1 MPVNRWA
8 ENEYY
13 EKLLKIDC
21 IVICCA
27 ENGQE
32 NKIFSYSVVYVCVCV
47 FGHVFVTECVY
58 V

>member
-8 ENEYY
+8 KNEYY
-13 EKLLKIDC
+13 EKLLKNNC
-21 IVICCA
+21 IVFSCA

-32 NKIFSYSVVYVCVCV
+32 NKIFLYSVVYVCVCV
-47 FGHVFVTECVY
+47 FGHVFVSECVY